1 MPGAVQIR
9 SKHEETDVTEAE
21 PAAVPMPT
29 GDEVVELSRQAHQ
42 LALPMLSS
50 FPADAGTAGVLEAL
64 QAHGEYWAKLEE
76 EGVLFAGGP
85 VLSEL
90 GSDPWSGRAMF
101 IFRAQSLAA
110 AQAIAEADPM
120 HTSGARRH
128 ELRPWLLNHLVVPD
142 EAKS

>member
-1 MPGAVQIR
+1 MFV
-9 SKHEETDVTEAE
+9 
-21 PAAVPMPT
+21 M
-29 GDEVVELSRQAHQ
+29 
-42 LALPMLSS
+42 SS
-50 FPADAGTAGVLEAL
+50 FSTDAGMAGVLEAL
-64 QAHGEYWAKLEE
+64 QARGGYWAKLEE

-85 VLSEL
+85 MLSEL

-120 HTSGARRH
+120 HASGARQY

-142 EAKS
+142 GAKS